1 MLTIKSSAKKA
12 KKIGE
17 EFKIN
22 CDGFTSCAA
31 LYAYLADNYSHLLEV
46 CVTAVYGTAGREK
59 WHGFKLSR
67 LSVLKQLLRLE
78 YKMWIHSTVCRGCP
92 VTLIE

>member
-46 CVTAVYGTAGREK
+46 CVTAVYSTVEREK
-59 WHGFKLSR
+59 WDGFKLSR
-67 LSVLKQLLRLE
+67 LSLLKQLLTGTRVWNKKCGSKVE
-78 YKMWIHSTVCRGCP
+78 SIQGVP
-92 VTLIE
+92 